1 MNTHAIS
8 KLVLVI
14 VKGGDR
20 DDLLQALLEAEYR
33 VTEIASVGGFF
44 RRQSATLLIGAATE
58 QVENVLTIIRTT
70 CPTPPEADEH
80 RATVFVLNADRFT
93 IV

>member
-1 MNTHAIS
+1 MNTHHVS
-8 KLVLVI
+8 KLILVI

-33 VTEIASVGGFF
+33 VTEIASMGAFF
-44 RRQSATLLIGAATE
+44 RRQSATLFIGAE
-58 QVENVLTIIRTT
+58 DDQVEAILAIIRTT

-80 RATVFVLNADRFT
+80 RATVFVLNADRFA